1 MNAALA
7 SAFHRDRRPY
17 TLLVLVVVAVAL
29 VDRGRGYFL
38 STATAFSVMQLFA
51 TYGLVS
57 LGLGLSLL
65 VREFDISTAGMVAL
79 AGAVAVLTGVDNPWI
94 GIAAALAVGLAGGTI
109 QGLIMT
115 YLNLNSVA
123 VTVGGLL
130 TFEGATYVLTGNQSI
145 SYPRMSLALALNAPI
160 ANVLSVR
167 SAIVVALFVLAALI
181 MAYTR
186 IGRDI
191 LATGGDRRGS
201 AVAGINTKAIIVGVF
216 AASGVLCALSGAMLS
231 YGLAAASPSALSDVL
246 APAAAGAIIG
256 GVSLVGGRGRPMGIA
271 AGVLVLCVL
280 RSGLNAAGASSQVH
294 DIATGC
300 ILLAVA
306 VADAPDLSRRLT
318 EWRLHRQ
325 ARHQAKL
332 RSPDNISQ
340 ETT

>member
-1 MNAALA
+1 MSKLLS

-17 TLLVLVVVAVAL
+17 TLLVLVIIVVAV
-29 VDRGRGYFL
+29 VDHGRGYFL

-65 VREFDISTAGMVAL
+65 VREFDISTAGMVTL
-79 AGAVAVLTGVDNPWI
+79 AGAVAVLTGVANPWV
-94 GIAAALAVGLAGGTI
+94 GIAAALAVGLAGGAI

-130 TFEGATYVLTGNQSI
+130 TFEGATAVLTGNQSI
-145 SYPRMSLALALNAPI
+145 SYPRMSLALMLNAPVGG
-160 ANVLSVR
+160 VLSVR
-167 SAIVVALFVLAALI
+167 SAIVVAIFVLAALV

-186 IGRDI
+186 VGRDI

-201 AVAGINTKAIIVGVF
+201 AVAGVNTKAIMVGVF

-280 RSGLNAAGASSQVH
+280 RSGLNAAGASSYVQ

-306 VADAPDLSRRLT
+306 VADAPELSRRLT
-318 EWRLHRQ
+318 ERRLHRQ
-325 ARHQAKL
+325 AIRQANAVHPEL
-332 RSPDNISQ
+332 PLGS
-340 ETT
+340 

>member
-1 MNAALA
+1 MIAVL
-7 SAFHRDRRPY
+7 SRAFHRDRRPY
-17 TLLVLVVVAVAL
+17 TLLVLVIIAVAL
-29 VDRGRGYFL
+29 VDGGRGYFL

-65 VREFDISTAGMVAL
+65 VREFDISTAGMVTL
-79 AGAVAVLTGVDNPWI
+79 AGAVAVLTGVDNPWL
-94 GIAAALAVGLAGGTI
+94 GIAAALAVGLAGGML

-130 TFEGATYVLTGNQSI
+130 TFEGATSVLTGNQSI

-160 ANVLSVR
+160 GGVLSVR
-167 SAIVVALFVLAALI
+167 SAIVVAIFVMMALF

-201 AVAGINTKAIIVGVF
+201 AVAGVNTKAVVVGVF
-216 AASGVLCALSGAMLS
+216 AASGVFCALSGAMLS

-256 GVSLVGGRGRPMGIA
+256 GVSLVGGRGNPMGIA

-280 RSGLNAAGASSQVH
+280 RSGLNAAGASSHVH

-300 ILLAVA
+300 ILIAVA
-306 VADAPDLSRRLT
+306 IADAPDLSRRLT

-325 ARHQAKL
+325 AMGPAPLHT
-332 RSPDNISQ
+332 PGNTSQ

>member
-1 MNAALA
+1 MTAALA
-7 SAFHRDRRPY
+7 AAFHRDMRPY
-17 TLLVLVVVAVAL
+17 TLLALVVVAVAL

-65 VREFDISTAGMVAL
+65 VREFDISTAGMVTL
-79 AGAVAVLTGVDNPWI
+79 AGAVAVLAGVDNPWL
-94 GIAAALAVGLAGGTI
+94 GIAAALAVGLAGGVI

-130 TFEGATYVLTGNQSI
+130 TYQGASYVLTGNQSI
-145 SYPRMSLALALNAPI
+145 SYPHMSLALALNAPI
-160 ANVLSVR
+160 AGVLSVR
-167 SAIVVALFVLAALI
+167 STIVVGVFLLLALV

-191 LATGGDRRGS
+191 LATGGDRRAS
-201 AVAGINTKAIIVGVF
+201 TVAGVNTKAIIIGVF

-246 APAAAGAIIG
+246 PPAAAGAIIG
-256 GVSLVGGRGRPMGIA
+256 GVSLVGGRGRPLGIA
-271 AGVLVLCVL
+271 AGVLILCVL
-280 RSGLNAAGASSQVH
+280 RSGLNAAGASSHVH
-294 DIATGC
+294 DIATGF

-306 VADAPDLSRRLT
+306 VADAPDLQRRLT
-318 EWRLHRQ
+318 EWRLRRRE
-325 ARHQAKL
+325 AS
-332 RSPDNISQ
+332 RSFQRISN
-340 ETT
+340 EGAP